1 MTKIKFMTDKFA
13 INKINY
19 KESQLRMNEIKFSW

>member
-13 INKINY
+13 INKIKY
-19 KESQLRMNEIKFSW
+19 KGSQLGMNEIKFGW